1 MATASEKKSLKRRS
15 ILDAATRLFTDK
27 SVADTAIDEVVQMA
41 GVAKGTFYLYFRD
54 KYDLL
59 DQIVM
64 QRTAEI
70 FTEGCDFIHAGDIS
84 PVDVFI
90 HLADNI
96 ADYMQKNK
104 KVTALIDRRFSA
116 CFKQAIFDEQDAFR
130 KEVNYLTDLLTFGE
144 TSRSEAKRQLYIL
157 MDMIGSVCCSAV
169 LDGEPYTLE
178 EIKPTLHNFICK
190 FFAGGDAR

>member
-1 MATASEKKSLKRRS
+1 MASAAEKKSLKRRS

-64 QRTAEI
+64 HRTAEI
-70 FTEGCDFIHAGDIS
+70 FTEGCDFLHDPDAS
-84 PVDVFI
+84 PVDVFVR
-90 HLADNI
+90 LADNI

-104 KVTALIDRRFSA
+104 KVTALIDRRFSS
-116 CFKQAIFDEQDAFR
+116 CFTQSMFDEQETFR
-130 KEVNYLTDLLTFGE
+130 KEVDFLTDLLTIGN
-144 TSRSEAKRQLYIL
+144 TLRAEARRQLYIL

-169 LDGEPYTLE
+169 LDGEPYTME
-178 EIKPTLHNFICK
+178 EIKPTLHNMIRRFLT
-190 FFAGGDAR
+190 GGDA